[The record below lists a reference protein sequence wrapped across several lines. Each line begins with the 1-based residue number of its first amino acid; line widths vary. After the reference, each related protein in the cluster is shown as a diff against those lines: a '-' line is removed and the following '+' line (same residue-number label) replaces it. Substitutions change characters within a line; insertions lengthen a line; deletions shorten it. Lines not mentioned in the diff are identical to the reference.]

1 MSISGNGR
9 QSAARVSIVIITR
22 NEGDELRTTVEN
34 VIQTVPASD
43 REIIVADDGSED
55 GSTGFLDHCP
65 EVRLVRTNGLGVARA
80 RNHGGSCATG
90 DVIVFSDAHM
100 RLPSNWHLPLLEALE
115 RPEVGAVAPGVYSTT
130 EPTRRGF
137 GLKLARP
144 DLHPQWLPKSGTTPQ
159 PVAVLPGCLLAMRRE
174 TFLKTG
180 GFDAGMRR
188 LGGNDAEISCR
199 LWLLG
204 YEQLVVP
211 AVEVGHLF
219 RRAAPYEAD
228 WSSVVHNRLRMAF
241 IHFGQTRIERVI
253 HALRVYDAFPAA
265 LAMMSGGNDVFS
277 RRAML
282 ESTRQFDDDW
292 FFERF
297 QHSGE
302 FMRT

>member
-1 MSISGNGR
+1 MSISGNGQ
-9 QSAARVSIVIITR
+9 QSAARVSVVIITR
-22 NEGDELRTTVEN
+22 NEGAELKTTVEN

-43 REIIVADDGSED
+43 REIIVVDDGSED
-55 GSTGFLDHCP
+55 GSPDFLRDSR
-65 EVRLVRTNGLGVARA
+65 EVQLLYTNGLGVARA
-80 RNHGGSCATG
+80 RNHGGSCARG

-100 RLPSNWHLPLLEALE
+100 RMPSNWHIPLLKALE

-137 GLKLARP
+137 GLRLSGP
-144 DLHPQWLPKSGTTPQ
+144 DLHPRWLPKIGPSPE
-159 PVAVLPGCLLAMRRE
+159 PAAVLPGCLLAMRRE

-180 GFDAGMRR
+180 GFDPGMRR

-211 AVEVGHLF
+211 EVEVGHLF
-219 RRAAPYEAD
+219 RRAAPYQAD

-241 IHFGQTRIERVI
+241 IHFGQGRIERVI
-253 HALRVYDAFPAA
+253 QALRAYDAFPAA
-265 LAMMSGGNDVFS
+265 LAMMTGNDDVFS
-277 RRAML
+277 RRALL
-282 ESTRQFDDDW
+282 ESSRRFDDNW

-297 QHSGE
+297 PAPC
-302 FMRT
+302 